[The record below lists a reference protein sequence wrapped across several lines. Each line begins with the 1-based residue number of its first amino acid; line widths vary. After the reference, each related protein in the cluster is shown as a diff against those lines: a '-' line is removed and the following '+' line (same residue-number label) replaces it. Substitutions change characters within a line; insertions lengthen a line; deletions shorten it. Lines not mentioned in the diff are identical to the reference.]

1 MRWRTSCRPRSDI
14 SIGSRCVSGGDVFTE
29 TTISLPGRNDAPAN
43 DAISPAGAGI
53 GHVVPDASPKGYWDA
68 RAHQFARQ
76 GAGLAAVCSY
86 GMPSFYNSYIDL
98 LQRRALDRWL
108 IPTREGTVLEIG
120 CGVGRWTR
128 RLARTGTDVVG
139 LDLSETMIAE
149 ARRRARRDGVHER
162 CRFLVADSAEFALRA
177 RFDRIVGI
185 PDRHPGGPMG
195 TSDRL
200 AQSVRA
206 RPRGRRRGTR
216 SMRIPWPHNLRER
229 AAWGAVALAGGL
241 AIGASWLEQWRPL
254 PPDRLASITIRVT
267 SEADEGPGS
276 LREAILAADRATRR
290 TRIVVDVPTI
300 TLAATL
306 PPLVNPHGVVL
317 EAREGRVEL
326 NGTHIAGPILD
337 IAAAGTIVSG
347 FRIVGGGAGLV
358 VRAPG

>member
-1 MRWRTSCRPRSDI
+1 MDLS
-14 SIGSRCVSGGDVFTE
+14 GDVRQRRVALGGGPRRGHGA
-29 TTISLPGRNDAPAN
+29 IQNLASALVPA
-43 DAISPAGAGI
+43 AASPAG
-53 GHVVPDASPKGYWDA
+53 
-68 RAHQFARQ
+68 
-76 GAGLAAVCSY
+76 
-86 GMPSFYNSYIDL
+86 
-98 LQRRALDRWL
+98 
-108 IPTREGTVLEIG
+108 
-120 CGVGRWTR
+120 GR
-128 RLARTGTDVVG
+128 
-139 LDLSETMIAE
+139 
-149 ARRRARRDGVHER
+149 
-162 CRFLVADSAEFALRA
+162 
-177 RFDRIVGI
+177 RIVRGNRRGI

-200 AQSVRA
+200 AQGVRA
-206 RPRGRRRGTR
+206 RPRGQRRGTR

>member
-1 MRWRTSCRPRSDI
+1 M
-14 SIGSRCVSGGDVFTE
+14 FTE

-108 IPTREGTVLEIG
+108 IPTRQGTVLEIG

-185 PDRHPGGPMG
+185 TVLQHVLDPARFRA
-195 TSDRL
+195 TIERL
-200 AQSVRA
+200 AAHLA
-206 RPRGRRRGTR
+206 RGGLIILLEAAPCRLDERCNSDVFVAREESTYLETFASAGLRCVAVQGVDTAPFKTWLLPWYRHLPR
-216 SMRIPWPHNLRER
+216 PL
-229 AAWGAVALAGGL
+229 AVAGL
-241 AIGASWLEQWRPL
+241 FVATAAAFPI
-254 PPDRLASITIRVT
+254 D
-267 SEADEGPGS
+267 
-276 LREAILAADRATRR
+276 ILAARWGRA
-290 TRIVVDVPTI
+290 IAWHKVFV
-300 TLAATL
+300 LAHA
-306 PPLVNPHGVVL
+306 
-317 EAREGRVEL
+317 ADDEGL
-326 NGTHIAGPILD
+326 
-337 IAAAGTIVSG
+337 
-347 FRIVGGGAGLV
+347 GA
-358 VRAPG
+358 